1 MVMAV
6 PHISK
11 IKILKNIKKYDIG
24 TAIDRSDKDS
34 IITTR
39 DF

>member
-1 MVMAV
+1 MPVL
-6 PHISK
+6 K

-24 TAIDRSDKDS
+24 TAIDDRSDKDS